1 MRGPWCS
8 NVSDVSNRLT
18 RKRFAS
24 NVGKWRS
31 DNRRW
36 GRRLGDGRG
45 RAPPSVDARIEP
57 ASRVADIVPT
67 VWCGSCFGLG
77 RTVSRCVARC
87 VHCAGSQRQRGSPR
101 RCCRRRRPG
110 GIATGARVVR
120 LSRRILSGA
129 PDAERP
135 PATRTGMAVAAKRP
149 VVRAHRCSLGVAL
162 VVAAQITV
170 ANQRA
175 DHLAMGTR
183 QQLEPLSQRVPFL
196 GAATKPS
203 LLAHVR
209 TRLPRKSPFYRR
221 GVDAG
226 YD

>member
-1 MRGPWCS
+1 MLESGDRTIG
-8 NVSDVSNRLT
+8 VGEGGLEMGEDV
-18 RKRFAS
+18 
-24 NVGKWRS
+24 
-31 DNRRW
+31 
-36 GRRLGDGRG
+36 
-45 RAPPSVDARIEP
+45 
-57 ASRVADIVPT
+57 
-67 VWCGSCFGLG
+67 
-77 RTVSRCVARC
+77 
-87 VHCAGSQRQRGSPR
+87 
-101 RCCRRRRPG
+101 RRRRSTRG
-110 GIATGARVVR
+110 
-120 LSRRILSGA
+120 LSRQVGWRTSCRQCGADLALALVEPCPDALPGAFTAPAVSDSADRRGDAAGDGVLEESPQRAGCQAEPSDFVGA

-135 PATRTGMAVAAKRP
+135 PATRTGMAVAAKDP
-149 VVRAHRCSLGVAL
+149 PRAHRCSLGVAL

-226 YD
+226 VRLKNP